1 MGSLVSLWR
10 SKSLSTAAEDGMLEG
25 MVDSIMLYNSEI
37 WMVLNVME
45 RRRMEAFNKKWLR
58 RTLEVKVMDRIRN

>member
-45 RRRMEAFNKKWLR
+45 RRR
-58 RTLEVKVMDRIRN
+58 